1 VTNARHTIAIIGTH
15 GIKLRTSK
23 IHVGILIPVMRAIK
37 YSAAAPIA
45 TVRTL
50 KKTLNAVSDTTVA
63 ASFCGGGGGA
73 ASGAAGVVVVVVDP
87 PIMLPRRPGVVVVV
101 VVPGGTSAV
110 VSVIPL

>member
-1 VTNARHTIAIIGTH
+1 MTIEIKGTN

-50 KKTLNAVSDTTVA
+50 KKTLNIVSDTTVA
-63 ASFCGGGGGA
+63 VSFCGGGGGA
-73 ASGAAGVVVVVVDP
+73 ASGAAGAVVVVVDP
-87 PIMLPRRPGVVVVV
+87 PMMLPRRPGVVVVV

-110 VSVIPL
+110 VSDIPL